1 MTNEINTNIENGV
14 KLLNEAVSDYE
25 KGNMAAAYEK
35 YQEAGKFLTEA
46 NDFAKTEEGK
56 TSMKYGW
63 NKNFGA
69 IYKVFE
75 NNTKGML
82 RNKSSKKQ
90 LSNIIKTIKE
100 NKVLSDEFSAYN
112 AFTNP
117 VNVGNT
123 NNYVTESISLIT
135 HYSPKTLKENN
146 EKLINLFR
154 EYKLNEDVVINDE
167 EQELYEN
174 IEYLITNPK
183 SFSNIGK
190 YESIYNNLCDYV
202 NENKIEIGEK
212 INLDEAY
219 NALMNDVVDKYK
231 ATLNEDEIKLIRDV
245 TTNEAKAKKLFF
257 ENKNKVIEL
266 IKKEAL
272 TENQEEKQ
280 EWETLLENINGKV
293 YEANTAL
300 ANIAEFIELRNE
312 LEKD

>member
-1 MTNEINTNIENGV
+1 MTNEININIENGV
-14 KLLNEAVSDYE
+14 KLLNEAVSNYE
-25 KGNMAAAYEK
+25 KGNMTAAYEK

-46 NDFAKTEEGK
+46 NNFANTEEGK

-100 NKVLSDEFSAYN
+100 NKVLKDEFSAYN

-123 NNYVTESISLIT
+123 NNYVTESISLIA

-154 EYKLNEDVVINDE
+154 EYKLNENVVINDE

-183 SFSNIGK
+183 SFTNIAK

-212 INLDEAY
+212 MNLDEAY
-219 NALMNDVVDKYK
+219 DALMNDVVDKYK
-231 ATLNEDEIKLIRDV
+231 TTLNEDEIKLIRDV
-245 TTNEAKAKKLFF
+245 TTNETKAKKLFF

-293 YEANTAL
+293 YEPNTAL

>member
-1 MTNEINTNIENGV
+1 MTNEININIENGV
-14 KLLNEAVSDYE
+14 KLLNEAVSNYE
-25 KGNMAAAYEK
+25 KGNMTAAYEK

-100 NKVLSDEFSAYN
+100 NKVLKDEFSAYN

-123 NNYVTESISLIT
+123 DNYVTESISLIA

-154 EYKLNEDVVINDE
+154 EYKLNENVVINDE

-183 SFSNIGK
+183 SFTNIAK
-190 YESIYNNLCDYV
+190 YESIYSNLCDYV
-202 NENKIEIGEK
+202 NENKIERGEK
-212 INLDEAY
+212 MNLDEAY
-219 NALMNDVVDKYK
+219 DALMNDVVDKYK
-231 ATLNEDEIKLIRDV
+231 TTLNEDEIKLIRDV
-245 TTNEAKAKKLFF
+245 TTNETKAKKLFF

-293 YEANTAL
+293 YEPNTAL

>member
-75 NNTKGML
+75 SNTKGML

-117 VNVGNT
+117 VNIGNT
-123 NNYVTESISLIT
+123 NNYVTESISLIE

>member
-1 MTNEINTNIENGV
+1 MTNEININIENGV
-14 KLLNEAVSDYE
+14 KLLNEAVSNYE
-25 KGNMAAAYEK
+25 KGNMTAAYEK

-100 NKVLSDEFSAYN
+100 NKVLKDEFSAYN

-123 NNYVTESISLIT
+123 NNYVTESISLIA

-154 EYKLNEDVVINDE
+154 EYKLNENVVINDE

-183 SFSNIGK
+183 SFTNIAK

-202 NENKIEIGEK
+202 NENKIEKGEK
-212 INLDEAY
+212 MNLDEAY
-219 NALMNDVVDKYK
+219 DALMNDVVDKYK
-231 ATLNEDEIKLIRDV
+231 TTLNEDEIKLIRDV
-245 TTNEAKAKKLFF
+245 TTNETKAKKLFF

-293 YEANTAL
+293 YETNTAL

>member
-1 MTNEINTNIENGV
+1 MTNEININIENGV
-14 KLLNEAVSDYE
+14 KLLNEAVSNYE
-25 KGNMAAAYEK
+25 KGNMTAAYEK

-100 NKVLSDEFSAYN
+100 NKVLKDEFSAYN

-123 NNYVTESISLIT
+123 DNYVTESISLIA

-154 EYKLNEDVVINDE
+154 EYKLNENVVINDE

-183 SFSNIGK
+183 SFTNIAK

-202 NENKIEIGEK
+202 NENKIERGEK
-212 INLDEAY
+212 MNLDEAY
-219 NALMNDVVDKYK
+219 DALMNDVVDKYK
-231 ATLNEDEIKLIRDV
+231 TTLNEDEIKLIRDV
-245 TTNEAKAKKLFF
+245 TTNETKAKKLFF

-293 YEANTAL
+293 YEPNTAL

>member
-25 KGNMAAAYEK
+25 TGNMAAAYEK
-35 YQEAGKFLTEA
+35 YQKAGKFLTEA

-75 NNTKGML
+75 NNTKEML

-90 LSNIIKTIKE
+90 LSSIIKTIKE

-117 VNVGNT
+117 VNVGNI
-123 NNYVTESISLIT
+123 NNYVAESISLIA

-202 NENKIEIGEK
+202 NENKIERGEK

-231 ATLNEDEIKLIRDV
+231 DTLNEDEIKLIRDV

-293 YEANTAL
+293 YESNTAL

>member
-75 NNTKGML
+75 SNTKGML

-90 LSNIIKTIKE
+90 LSSIIKTIKE

-123 NNYVTESISLIT
+123 NNYVAESISLIA

-190 YESIYNNLCDYV
+190 YENIYNNLCDYV
-202 NENKIEIGEK
+202 NENKIERGEK
-212 INLDEAY
+212 IDLDEAY

-293 YEANTAL
+293 YEANTVL

>member
-1 MTNEINTNIENGV
+1 MTNEININIENGV
-14 KLLNEAVSDYE
+14 KLLNEAVSNYE
-25 KGNMAAAYEK
+25 KGNMTAAYEK

-82 RNKSSKKQ
+82 RNKSSKRQ
-90 LSNIIKTIKE
+90 LSNIIKAIKE
-100 NKVLSDEFSAYN
+100 NKVLKDEFSAYN

-123 NNYVTESISLIT
+123 NNYVTESISLIA

-202 NENKIEIGEK
+202 NENKIEKSEK
-212 INLDEAY
+212 LNLDEAY
-219 NALMNDVVDKYK
+219 DALMKDVVDKYK

-293 YEANTAL
+293 YETNTAL

>member
-75 NNTKGML
+75 SNTKGML

-123 NNYVTESISLIT
+123 NNYVAESISLIA

-190 YESIYNNLCDYV
+190 YENIYNNLCDYV
-202 NENKIEIGEK
+202 NENKIERGEK
-212 INLDEAY
+212 IDLDEAY

-293 YEANTAL
+293 YESNTAL